1 MVKQTRRRKRSP
13 LLLLAERLMALLV
26 LANLGLVVFDLTYIK
41 TRNWYLKA
49 DLYLQERTL
58 SPQEQYVQK
67 VERLQQLLK
76 QEGLQSPNVGEL
88 LLELQQLSS
97 EIFITNPPFRLTN
110 RYGTLATIQAI
121 FRERVNPE
129 ASFEEAVTTFW
140 SPEYLELQGWENEL
154 EFFNSR
160 IRYLILFY
168 EPILPYDII
177 KGIEPYRD
185 SQEYLITVTLL
196 ENELE
201 EKGLSGERVEP
212 LLQELRDKSTTL
224 IDSEYFFQ
232 LVNKTSNL
240 TKIKYKVK
248 NHIYDRNPETYPNL
262 PPTLKFLK
270 SVNLLEHI
278 APEVLWAD
286 KSSKEAF
293 NTYWSLPNFALHGWQ
308 EELGYFDAE
317 IQFLMRSFYFRNI
330 GINGEFVDRFWLV
343 DLPWMALFFIE
354 FMLRTLWL
362 SFRTRL
368 SWWGAVKYRWYDVL
382 LLQPWLPILRVI
394 TAIIRLDQVKILNLE
409 TSKRYLG
416 LSFIASFG
424 REVTQ
429 VVISQGIDQLQNTV
443 GKGLIKKALFK
454 NKELERK
461 EGGKKANVK
470 EDNPTIA
477 AIVNQV
483 LELTA
488 CEVLPEV
495 RTDLEDFLDYQVEKA
510 LEKST
515 IYRQIR
521 RIPLVRRLPRDIANK
536 IASQISAAIATGP
549 EKAYQGSPPD
559 PQGSALKERLVKHF
573 TRELTSK
580 LEREGTAEEIE
591 FLLIDWLEE
600 IKVKYLN
607 QPDVLLLPSSQEET
621 PKQIMPAQD

>member
-1 MVKQTRRRKRSP
+1 
-13 LLLLAERLMALLV
+13 MALLV

-41 TRNWYLKA
+41 ARNWYLKA
-49 DLYLQERTL
+49 GLYLQERTL

-67 VERLQQLLK
+67 VERLQELLK
-76 QEGLQSPNVGEL
+76 QEGLQSPIVREL
-88 LLELQQLSS
+88 LLELQQLSE

-110 RYGTLATIQAI
+110 RYGTLASIQAL
-121 FRERVNPE
+121 FRERIELVNPE
-129 ASFEEAVTTFW
+129 ATFEEAVTTFW
-140 SPEYLELQGWENEL
+140 SAEYLERQGWENEL
-154 EFFNSR
+154 EFFQNQ

-168 EPILPYDII
+168 EPVLPYDII

-196 ENELE
+196 KNELE
-201 EKGLSGERVEP
+201 EKGLTGERVEP
-212 LLQELRDKSTTL
+212 LLQELRDKSTEL

-248 NHIYDRNPETYPNL
+248 NHIYDRDPETYPSL
-262 PPTLKFLK
+262 PPTLKI
-270 SVNLLEHI
+270 LESINVLEYI

-293 NTYWSLPNFALHGWQ
+293 NTYWSLPNFALNGWQ
-308 EELGYFDAE
+308 GELEYFDAE
-317 IQFLMRSFYFRNI
+317 IRFLMRSFYFRNI
-330 GINGEFVDRFWLV
+330 GIDGEFVDRFWLI
-343 DLPWMALFFIE
+343 DLPWMALFFLE
-354 FMLRTLWL
+354 FLCRTLWL
-362 SFRTRL
+362 SFRTSL

-424 REVTQ
+424 KEVTQ
-429 VVISQGIDQLQNTV
+429 VVIAQGIDQLQNTV
-443 GKGLIKKALFK
+443 GKGLIKKALF
-454 NKELERK
+454 ERK
-461 EGGKKANVK
+461 EGGKKAKLK

-477 AIVNQV
+477 AIVNEV

-521 RIPLVRRLPRDIANK
+521 RIPLVRRLPKDIANK
-536 IASQISAAIATGP
+536 IAGQISAAIATGP

-591 FLLIDWLEE
+591 LLLIDWLED

-621 PKQIMPAQD
+621 PKQILPAQD